1 MKGGWRTVSV
11 VPTSFAGLSYEI
23 APDGA
28 RVRLSGDLD
37 MSTAPLV
44 QVALM
49 EALDR
54 RPSAMTLDLAG
65 VGFAD
70 TAGLR
75 ALAVGMAACQKAGA
89 ALSIASMRRRHRELF
104 QRLFPGVTTAFA
116 GR

>member
-1 MKGGWRTVSV
+1 MSV
-11 VPTSFAGLSYEI
+11 VPIFTGLSYDI
-23 APDGA
+23 APDGE

-54 RPSAMTLDLAG
+54 RPSSMTLDLAG
-65 VGFAD
+65 IGFAD

-75 ALAVGMAACQKAGA
+75 ALALGVAACAKAGA
-89 ALSIASMRRRHRELF
+89 APSIDSMRKRHRELF
-104 QRLFPGVTTAFA
+104 ERLFPGVTTALA